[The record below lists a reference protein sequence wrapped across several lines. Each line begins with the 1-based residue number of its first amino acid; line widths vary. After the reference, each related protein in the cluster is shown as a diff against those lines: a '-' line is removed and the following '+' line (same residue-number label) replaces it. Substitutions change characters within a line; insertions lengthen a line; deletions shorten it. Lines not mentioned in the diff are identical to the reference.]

1 MESVTSMPTK
11 VELLGEL
18 AELLNQRRPVPIT
31 RYFTED
37 FRLDDAGAGV
47 MLTGHVGAKRMIDDI
62 LSLAPDVNYQILDT
76 VEAADRVAVRWRVTG
91 TRTTGSFDV
100 TRMAIYRFADGPM
113 TGAFGVPCRRAAFQ
127 GFSSAT

>member
-18 AELLNQRRPVPIT
+18 AELLNQRRPVPIA

-47 MLTGHVGAKRMIDDI
+47 MLTGH
-62 LSLAPDVNYQILDT
+62 
-76 VEAADRVAVRWRVTG
+76 AALRE
-91 TRTTGSFDV
+91 
-100 TRMAIYRFADGPM
+100 
-113 TGAFGVPCRRAAFQ
+113 
-127 GFSSAT
+127 